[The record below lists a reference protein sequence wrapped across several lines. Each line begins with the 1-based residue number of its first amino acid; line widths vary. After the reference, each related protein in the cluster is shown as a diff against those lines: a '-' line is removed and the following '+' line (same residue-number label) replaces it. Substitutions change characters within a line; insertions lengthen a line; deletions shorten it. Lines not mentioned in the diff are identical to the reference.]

1 MLAGGCIEH
10 AGKAVGEGLGEHPPC
25 CFRSLML
32 FSASLSLSLSLVNWT
47 GEGQTDR
54 YIDRQSNGKAKRDF
68 IAGRGEYN

>member
-10 AGKAVGEGLGEHPPC
+10 AGKALGNLGRTPTLL
-25 CFRSLML
+25 FLSLML

-68 IAGRGEYN
+68 IAGRGE